1 MLNFKCSPTP
11 IKVGNGGNKKLYLK
25 NKSMTPMYVKIKV
38 FI

>member
-25 NKSMTPMYVKIKV
+25 NKEYDPDVCVCK
-38 FI
+38 